1 MSENGALTL
10 LNTLYLYYLRLTD
23 SISKP
28 ISPSAFIF
36 KAFTHE
42 LLVRE
47 EFDTLVFNV
56 VNLSALMVISCVDIW
71 NYLYLVFSQRRAS
84 NNLELAIGIAAVFV
98 MQSIY
103 ANIFL

>member
-1 MSENGALTL
+1 L

-28 ISPSAFIF
+28 IFPSAFIF

-47 EFDTLVFNV
+47 EFN
-56 VNLSALMVISCVDIW
+56 IS
-71 NYLYLVFSQRRAS
+71 YLVDKEMENVRFSFGEFYEWFF
-84 NNLELAIGIAAVFV
+84 LERYTF
-98 MQSIY
+98 
-103 ANIFL
+103 F